1 MRISFGAVVLAILER
16 YMKRD
21 LEMVRDILLE
31 IENLPYGQTLKVIDT
46 IPEERRNYWRVLGLN
61 SDEEELKCCDPVRFH
76 HARLLWES
84 GFVREPDIIASGRS
98 RHEIID
104 ELELYRLTTEGH
116 DFLDS
121 IRNET
126 VWRRTK
132 TKLAEVG
139 GNAPLAIIK
148 TAAHEI
154 MKRVVMDG
162 I

>member
-1 MRISFGAVVLAILER
+1 
-16 YMKRD
+16 MKRD
-21 LEMVRDILLE
+21 LEMVRDILME
-31 IENLPYGQTLKVIDT
+31 IENLPRGQTLKVIDQ
-46 IPEERRNYWRVLGLN
+46 IPEERRNYWTVLGVTT
-61 SDEEELKCCDPVRFH
+61 DEEELKCCDPVRFH

-84 GFVREPDIIASGRS
+84 GFVREPDILARKRSGQA
-98 RHEIID
+98 IID

-121 IRNET
+121 IRDET

-148 TAAHEI
+148 TAAQEL
-154 MKRVVMDG
+154 MKRVIMDS